1 MIKNCNKE
9 FYFIELAKLNLL
21 DDNSDLTFFIHS
33 FQAKQ
38 KETSC
43 I

>member
-1 MIKNCNKE
+1 
-9 FYFIELAKLNLL
+9 LAKLNLL

-43 I
+43 SCSCINLMR